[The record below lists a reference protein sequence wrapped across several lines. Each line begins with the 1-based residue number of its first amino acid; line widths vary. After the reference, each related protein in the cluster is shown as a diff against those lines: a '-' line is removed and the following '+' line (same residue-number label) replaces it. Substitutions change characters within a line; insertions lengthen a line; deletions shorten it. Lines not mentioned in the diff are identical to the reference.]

1 MSKRRILVVS
11 EESVTGS
18 SVKHQKKIAVS
29 LHDFM
34 LSNISSK
41 SHIWSQLSIDSG
53 ATNDD
58 LAKEIAN
65 YLDRALNTFT
75 LELPG
80 GFELRGQE

>member
-1 MSKRRILVVS
+1 VIRVLVENVRRRLR
-11 EESVTGS
+11 SVF
-18 SVKHQKKIAVS
+18 I
-29 LHDFM
+29 
-34 LSNISSK
+34 LSNIFSK
-41 SHIWSQLSIDSG
+41 SHTWFQVSIDSA

-65 YLDRALNTFT
+65 YLGREPNTFT

>member
-1 MSKRRILVVS
+1 VIRVLVENVRRRLR
-11 EESVTGS
+11 SVF
-18 SVKHQKKIAVS
+18 I
-29 LHDFM
+29 
-34 LSNISSK
+34 LSNIFSK
-41 SHIWSQLSIDSG
+41 SQFQVPIDSA

-65 YLDRALNTFT
+65 YLGREPNTFT

>member
-1 MSKRRILVVS
+1 MS

-29 LHDFM
+29 FHGFKFILP
-34 LSNISSK
+34 SK
-41 SHIWSQLSIDSG
+41 SHTWFQVSIDIG

>member
-1 MSKRRILVVS
+1 VS

-18 SVKHQKKIAVS
+18 GVKPQKKIAVS
-29 LHDFM
+29 LHGFM
-34 LSNISSK
+34 LSNGIFSK
-41 SHIWSQLSIDSG
+41 SHTWSKVSIDSG

-65 YLDRALNTFT
+65 YLDRAPNTFT

>member
-1 MSKRRILVVS
+1 MS